1 MEERATRT
9 EAMKHVVTEQIA
21 AVMRQRRQR
30 GETIA
35 AIARSMG
42 FSKST
47 VSLHTRVTV
56 LPLRQREP
64 IPRPARPIGRR
75 GVRYEVTIDRIYRRP
90 GERIRAAFDH
100 RPVYGDMMA
109 LCRAHGLNAVDFAD
123 DAGTHPQDCVYHGK
137 VYLAK
142 TQMYPLAYFTIRR
155 IRGDVL
161 LEDFF
166 R

>member
-47 VSLHTRVTV
+47 VSLYTRVTV

-90 GERIRAAFDH
+90 GECIRAAFDH

>member
-1 MEERATRT
+1 MY
-9 EAMKHVVTEQIA
+9 
-21 AVMRQRRQR
+21 
-30 GETIA
+30 G
-35 AIARSMG
+35 S
-42 FSKST
+42 FP
-47 VSLHTRVTV
+47 
-56 LPLRQREP
+56 PLRQREP

-90 GERIRAAFDH
+90 GECIRAAFDH